1 MGMAVGFDCAAS
13 AGVAADAGD
22 SLSPPQAN
30 TASVMKANNMTASVM
45 TAEEPGARIRTGNDG
60 MAILSWCEIG
70 WFSADVYTVAESE
83 GS

>member
-30 TASVMKANNMTASVM
+30 TASVRTASVR
-45 TAEEPGARIRTGNDG
+45 TTNQPEARIRTGDDR
-60 MAILSWCEIG
+60 MANPSCCLMIRFPAVSG
-70 WFSADVYTVAESE
+70 
-83 GS
+83 